1 MIISFPSQMARRV
14 ALDEEVIIWK
24 RLLGGNTKN
33 IAVSR

>member
-14 ALDEEVIIWK
+14 ALDAEVIIWK

-33 IAVSR
+33 TAVSR